1 MSSKQK
7 ILKKVLGSHYHSGD
21 EILFYCPKCKHHK
34 KKLSVN
40 LDKNKF
46 KCWVCDYRGNN
57 IRRLVKRHGSF
68 LDQQEWAKYD
78 ATVEI
83 ASFEDIFSTEQ
94 EVEEQFEQVIN
105 LPEEFKTL
113 CSSRLS
119 LASKPILKF
128 LYDRGLT
135 KQDILKWKIGY
146 CPSGD
151 YKERVVVPSFNED
164 GDVNYFIART
174 YGRDWMK
181 YKNPPASRDII
192 FNELYVD
199 FDDDLVIVEGVFD
212 AIVAG
217 NAVPIL
223 GSSLKED
230 SKLLKKVVEH
240 DTPVYIALDPDVE
253 TKAMRLIKKMLTLD
267 IEVYKIDIKP
277 YADVGEMTKKQ
288 FNIRKQEA
296 QLMTNDSFLE
306 RAIFSI

>member
-1 MSSKQK
+1 MSSKKQ

-46 KCWVCDYRGNN
+46 KCWVCDYRGNSV
-57 IRRLVKRHGSF
+57 RRLVKRHGSF

-83 ASFEDIFSTEQ
+83 ASFEDVFSAEQ
-94 EVEEQFEQVIN
+94 EIEEQFEQVIS

-119 LASKPILKF
+119 LASKPILRF

-146 CPSGD
+146 CPSGE

-223 GSSLKED
+223 GSSLKEG

>member
-1 MSSKQK
+1 M
-7 ILKKVLGSHYHSGD
+7 GSCYHSGD
-21 EILFYCPKCKHHK
+21 EILFFCPKCKHHK

-46 KCWVCDYRGNN
+46 QCWVCGYRGNSVRRL
-57 IRRLVKRHGSF
+57 IRRFGSF
-68 LDQQEWAKYD
+68 TDQQEWAKID
-78 ATVEI
+78 DTIEI
-83 ASFEDIFSTEQ
+83 ASFEDVFSTEQ
-94 EVEEQFEQVIN
+94 EVEEKVEQVID

-113 CSSRLS
+113 CSDSLS
-119 LASKPILKF
+119 IATRPIFRF
-128 LYDRGLT
+128 LHQRGVS
-135 KQDILKWKIGY
+135 KQDIIKWKMGY
-146 CPSGD
+146 CSSGE
-151 YKERVVVPSFNED
+151 YKERVVIPSFNDD
-164 GDVNYFIART
+164 GNINYFIARS

-181 YKNPPASRDII
+181 YKNPPASRDIV

-199 FDDDLVIVEGVFD
+199 FDDDLAIVEGVFD

-230 SKLLKKVVEH
+230 SKLLRKIAEH

-253 TKAMRLIKKMLTLD
+253 AKAMRLIKKMLTLD
-267 IEVYKIDIKP
+267 IEVYKIDIAP
-277 YADVGEMTKKQ
+277 YADVGEMTRKQ
-288 FNIRKQEA
+288 FDIRKQNA